1 MLWNEKQLPLN
12 EPSNQRMAQIDDDET
27 SRIRTKERDR
37 KNQPFKGVALVNCNY
52 LEPNKIHYHGQ
63 KNLKNF
69 NFPVMQA

>member
-1 MLWNEKQLPLN
+1 MMMKLAVLELKSETEK
-12 EPSNQRMAQIDDDET
+12 
-27 SRIRTKERDR
+27 K
-37 KNQPFKGVALVNCNY
+37 QPFKGVALVNCNY